1 MHDEVLK
8 QTHEDRFKDLE
19 EEVKET
25 VSWKTFAWVI
35 AVGTFIVGA
44 TFTMVMNVSTKVNS
58 TDVEM
63 AKIQTK
69 LTSIE
74 AQILEVKI
82 LLKEH
87 DK

>member
-1 MHDEVLK
+1 MHDEALK

-19 EEVKET
+19 DEVKEN

-35 AVGTFIVGA
+35 AIGTIIVGS
-44 TFTMVMNVSTKVNS
+44 TFTMVMNISTKVNS

-74 AQILEVKI
+74 SQILEVKV